1 MKAFDDGS
9 FGHDGF
15 EGKKLSPAM
24 KWFDAVQS
32 CQQSGVA
39 YALITVLG
47 CTGSTPRDQGS
58 KMVITGDATF
68 DTIGGGHLEF
78 VVTNKAREM
87 IAEGRSVQEIQHF
100 PLGASLGQCC
110 GGSATVLVETFAGC
124 QFNIGLFGAGHVAK
138 SLVSIL
144 SGLPCKVTWVDSREE
159 EFPASVPANV
169 TKVVTD
175 DPCGEIATLPEGSDV
190 LILTHNH
197 QLDYDLCV
205 AALKRLQAGNALRH
219 VGLIGSDTKAQRF
232 VKRLE
237 HRGFSSDEINQIKC
251 PVGLSE
257 VPGKLPMEVAVS
269 IAGELIAIENEG
281 KVLPKQEKQ
290 KRGLAWKD
298 IKQELGSE
306 LGAVVNTEGQG
317 AVLTVKN
324 QTIKNTT
331 VKS

>member
-1 MKAFDDGS
+1 
-9 FGHDGF
+9 
-15 EGKKLSPAM
+15 M
-24 KWFDAVQS
+24 KWFDAVQQ

-39 YALITVLG
+39 YTLITVLG

-58 KMVITGDATF
+58 KMVITGEATF
-68 DTIGGGHLEF
+68 DSIGGGHLEF

-144 SGLPCKVTWVDSREE
+144 SGLPCKVIWVDSRED
-159 EFPASVPANV
+159 EFPASIPANV
-169 TKVVTD
+169 SKVITD
-175 DPCGEIATLPEGSDV
+175 DPCGEITSLPEGSDV

-197 QLDYDLCV
+197 QLDYELCV
-205 AALKRLQAGNALRH
+205 AALKRLQGSNALRH

-237 HRGFSSDEINQIKC
+237 HRGFSLEEINQIKC

-269 IAGELIAIENEG
+269 IAGELIAIENDG
-281 KVLPKQEKQ
+281 QVTQT
-290 KRGLAWKD
+290 KRGLAWKE

-306 LGAVVNTEGQG
+306 LGVEVNTEGQG

-324 QTIKNTT
+324 TVVTT
-331 VKS
+331 NG